1 MKIINYTVHQTADLA
16 DIAISKH
23 EVDRSTSAMSKMLMF
38 TEKFHELDTNWIKP
52 LVYKNE

>member
-23 EVDRSTSAMSKMLMF
+23 EVDRLTSAMNKMLMF
-38 TEKFHELDTNWIKP
+38 KEKFNELDTNAIKP

>member
-1 MKIINYTVHQTADLA
+1 MKIVNYTVHQTADLA

-23 EVDRSTSAMSKMLMF
+23 EVNCLTSAMSKILMF
-38 TEKFHELDTNWIKP
+38 TEKFHELDTNVIKP